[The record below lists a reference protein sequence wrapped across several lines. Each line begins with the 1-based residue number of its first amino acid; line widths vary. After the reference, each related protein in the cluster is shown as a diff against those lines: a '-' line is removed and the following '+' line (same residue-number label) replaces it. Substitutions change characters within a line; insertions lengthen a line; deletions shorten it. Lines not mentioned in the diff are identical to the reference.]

1 MEETRRQKQL
11 DHLMSDAQDNINQ
24 AGHADAANVELF
36 DFYVA
41 QLEAYLDGELDSE
54 EAQQVRRRLMQE
66 EAYAAALGR
75 LHSQR
80 IQRIEAYKR
89 IEHHETDAQAAARI
103 AANARRLAVQDSFRS
118 TPAAT
123 HSWPTWAK
131 VVFGMAACLLVGFAA
146 GLVGTY
152 DVGEEPAIGQ
162 SNPVPAAPGDYTGWI
177 QYVDGKP
184 QFRVPEGA
192 QPLEMNEERTTPLI
206 FPADNPRIPK

>member
-1 MEETRRQKQL
+1 
-11 DHLMSDAQDNINQ
+11 MSDVQDNISGASE
-24 AGHADAANVELF
+24 AGAAKVELF

-41 QLEAYLDGELDSE
+41 QLEAYLDGELDAE

-89 IEHHETDAQAAARI
+89 IEHDETDSQAAARI
-103 AANARRLAVQDSFRS
+103 AANARRLALHDSFRS

-152 DVGEEPAIGQ
+152 DIGEAPAVGQ
-162 SNPVPAAPGDYTGWI
+162 SNPVPAAPADYTGWV
-177 QYVDGKP
+177 QFVDGKP
-184 QFRVPEGA
+184 QFSVPQDA

-206 FPADNPRIPK
+206 FPADNRRIPK

>member
-1 MEETRRQKQL
+1 
-11 DHLMSDAQDNINQ
+11 MSDVQDNLSG
-24 AGHADAANVELF
+24 AGQADAASVELF

-75 LHSQR
+75 LHAQR

-89 IEHHETDAQAAARI
+89 IEHVETDAQSAARI
-103 AANARRLAVQDSFRS
+103 AANARRLALQQSFRS

-131 VVFGMAACLLVGFAA
+131 VVVGMAACLLVGFGA
-146 GLVGTY
+146 GLIGTY
-152 DVGEEPAIGQ
+152 DIGEEPAVGQ
-162 SNPVPAAPGDYTGWI
+162 SNPAPVAPVEDGWV
-177 QYVDGKP
+177 QYVNGKP
-184 QFRVPEGA
+184 QFSVPEDA

-206 FPADNPRIPK
+206 FPDSRRIPK